1 MALPKLNAVPKYELT
16 MPSTGK
22 KHRYRPFLVKEE
34 KVLLLAQESNDP
46 KQMIY
51 ALADMVESCVE
62 GVDKKTLAPIDVE
75 YSFLKV
81 RAKSVGETS
90 ELLMKCEKCEA
101 QNPQVIDLD
110 KIEPPVGKAQGKT
123 KIDLGEN
130 IFVNLKIPSFVEM
143 TDIDISAESGT
154 ETVFNLIAL
163 CVESIQTEDENIN
176 AKDVDISELKEFIE
190 SMSVEQFG
198 KIREYIDTIPKL
210 QHTIEYNCSGCGHEN
225 KVELEGVQSF
235 F

>member
-46 KQMIY
+46 KQMIF

-62 GVDKKTLAPIDVE
+62 GVNKQELAPIDVE

-90 ELLMKCEKCEA
+90 EIVLKCEKCEA
-101 QNPQVIDLD
+101 SNPQTINLD
-110 KIEPPVGKAQGKT
+110 NIEPPEGKAQGAT

-130 IFVNLKIPSFVEM
+130 IFINLKIPSFIEM

-163 CVESIQTEDENIN
+163 CIESVQTEDENIN
-176 AKDVDISELKEFIE
+176 SSDVDISELKEFIE
-190 SMSVEQFG
+190 SMSVDQFG
-198 KIREYIDTIPKL
+198 KIRDYIDTIPKL
-210 QHTIEYNCSGCGHEN
+210 AHHIEYDCAGCGHKN
-225 KVELEGVQSF
+225 KIELEGVQSF